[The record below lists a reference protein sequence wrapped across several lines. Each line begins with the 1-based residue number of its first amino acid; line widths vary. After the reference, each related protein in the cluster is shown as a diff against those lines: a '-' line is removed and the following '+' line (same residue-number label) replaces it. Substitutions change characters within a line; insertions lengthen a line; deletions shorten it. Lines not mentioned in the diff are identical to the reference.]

1 METGINFPASMM
13 SAGSSVPM
21 GATDD
26 APRGK
31 TAKETKQLQDDA
43 LLKQVNSWW
52 DESRQFHAANR
63 YEQMRDSDFYDHHQ
77 FTEQQAREILNRG
90 QFPSVYNLVAVAI
103 DWIIGT
109 ERRTRVEGK
118 VHPRKPS
125 DVEGALAKGELIKY
139 VDDVN
144 QAGFERSRAF
154 DDAAKVGVGWTEECV
169 VRDTSNEPLTILRQ
183 DWKEMWWDPYSK
195 RDGMQDCRY
204 MHRRRWTD
212 LDYAIAMFP
221 EARDQ
226 LQGLARSFNEMDVA
240 DSDDLCD
247 VPAMFLQNDLMR
259 HGEVGYTIFG
269 TSSTDQKFRRRLP
282 LTETWYRKPRS
293 VKRLLS
299 IDPDL
304 NNEIYN
310 EAEPNPDHV
319 AALKGG
325 WATTTDGVEEDICI
339 VVWIPKLILSHE
351 VSPYKHKQFPFTPI
365 WCKRDGRTNLPYGY
379 VRGMRDAQLDF
390 NKRRQKALFLLS
402 VNRVLYED
410 GAIEKADEDE
420 FLDEC
425 ARPDAKLKFKKGAL
439 NENRVKFEWGHDM
452 VPAQIQ
458 LGQEAKEHI
467 LEGSGVTRENLGQ
480 DSNAQSGRA
489 IQFKQSQGSVTT
501 AELFDNY
508 RRFMQTSNQ
517 KSLSNIEQFMSLPKQ
532 IRIAGQDGKPDWLM
546 VNEPQQDPLTGELFF
561 KNDLTAQEADYVID
575 QQDFRET
582 VRMALAEQ
590 LLDLIG
596 KMPAQVQLPLLDI
609 AVEMMDIPNRE
620 AIVARIRSV
629 TGSPPLGQENSPE
642 VIAQKQAQ
650 AQQQQRMSDLDAQE
664 RGAKVQAT
672 LANAAKLSAQAK
684 HIAVQG
690 KAAALDTAGMVQAA
704 LPLAPAADR
713 IYEAPPAP
721 PHAVQQAPSIP
732 ASDSPPPE

>member
-1 METGINFPASMM
+1 MDEGINFPTSIT
-13 SAGSSVPM
+13 SIGSSVQV
-21 GATDD
+21 GYDD
-26 APRGK
+26 NVPKGK
-31 TAKETKQLQDDA
+31 TAKETKQLQNDE
-43 LLKQVNSWW
+43 LLKQLNSWW
-52 DESRQFHAANR
+52 DEARQYHAANR

-77 FTEQQAREILNRG
+77 FTEYQAREILQRG

-118 VHPRKPS
+118 VHPRKPTG
-125 DVEGALAKGELIKY
+125 VESAIAKNEVIKY

-154 DDAAKVGVGWTEECV
+154 SDCTKVGIGWTEECV
-169 VRDTSNEPLTILRQ
+169 VRDTSSEPLTILHQ

-212 LDYAIAMFP
+212 LDYAVAMFP
-221 EARDQ
+221 EAKDA

-240 DSDDLCD
+240 DSDDLLD
-247 VPAMFLQNDLMR
+247 VPAMFMQNDLMR

-269 TSSTDQKFRRRLP
+269 TSSTEQKFRRRLP
-282 LTETWYRKPRS
+282 LTETWYRKPRA
-293 VKRLLS
+293 VKRLIS

-310 EAEPNPDHV
+310 EKEPDPNHD
-319 AALKGG
+319 AAVKGG
-325 WATTTDGVEEDICI
+325 WATLTDGVEEDICI

-351 VSPYKHKQFPFTPI
+351 VSPYKHKKYPFTPM

-379 VRGMRDAQLDF
+379 VRGMRDAQMDF

-420 FLDEC
+420 FLEEC
-425 ARPDAKLKFKKGAL
+425 ARPDAKLKVKKNAL
-439 NENRVKFEWGHDM
+439 AEKRVQFEWGHDM
-452 VPAQIQ
+452 VPSQIQ

-480 DSNAQSGRA
+480 ESNAQSGRA
-489 IQFKQSQGSVTT
+489 IQFKQTQGSVTT

-508 RRFMQTSNQ
+508 RRYMQTSNQ
-517 KSLSNIEQFMSLPKQ
+517 KVLSLTEQFMSLPKQ
-532 IRIAGQDGKPDWLM
+532 IRIAGTAGKPDWLTI
-546 VNEPQQDPLTGELFF
+546 NEPQQDPLTGEIFF
-561 KNDLTAQEADYVID
+561 KNDISTQEADYVID

-596 KMPAQVQLPLLDI
+596 KMPPQVGMALLDV

-629 TGSPPLGQENSPE
+629 TGAPALGQEDSPE
-642 VIAQKQAQ
+642 VQAQKQAQ
-650 AQQQQRMSDLDAQE
+650 AQQQQQQSQLDAAE
-664 RGAKVQAT
+664 KDAKIKNT
-672 LANAAKLSAQAK
+672 LAQAAKHSAQAK

-690 KAAALDTAGMVQAA
+690 KAAALDTAGMVRAA
-704 LPLAPAADR
+704 LPLVPAADR
-713 IYEAPPAP
+713 IYQAPQDPPAAIQKP
-721 PHAVQQAPSIP
+721 PVEQV
-732 ASDSPPPE
+732 SDTPPPE